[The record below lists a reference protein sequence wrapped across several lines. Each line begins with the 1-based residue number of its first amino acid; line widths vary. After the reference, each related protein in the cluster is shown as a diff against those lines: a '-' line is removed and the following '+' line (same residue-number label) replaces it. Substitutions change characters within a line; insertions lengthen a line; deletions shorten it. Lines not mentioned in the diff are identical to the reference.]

1 MIMYSHPTAIIQWWI
16 CTIISQTVENLNII
30 LKDALNNKLNY
41 QLTFRSSQESIDA
54 QSLDFIIIFNLNM
67 ISTLI
72 GMI

>member
-16 CTIISQTVENLNII
+16 STIISQTVENLNII
-30 LKDALNNKLNY
+30 LKNALNNKLNY
-41 QLTFRSSQESIDA
+41 QLTIRSSQESIDA